1 MEQLKML
8 RDCLYYNR
16 GRENNVSAIMSIP
29 SKIIIKLINWYQSK
43 PCFPHS
49 ACVFE
54 PTCSEYMKLA
64 VKKYGAVK
72 GLCKG
77 IKRILRCKP
86 KNGGIDYP

>member
-1 MEQLKML
+1 MIEKVMNL
-8 RDCLYYNR
+8 
-16 GRENNVSAIMSIP
+16 P
-29 SKIIIKLINWYQSK
+29 SKLIIKSIGWYQSK
-43 PCFPHS
+43 PFFPHT

-64 VKKYGAVK
+64 VLKYGALK
-72 GLCKG
+72 GFYRG